1 MFGVAKSLELLKY
14 QYLLYKA
21 KRNNQY
27 KVSIF
32 RAAPSFDTETSIK
45 ITDTIQEVSIIH
57 DGIEVRRPK

>member
-32 RAAPSFDTETSIK
+32 RAAPSFDTRNLYK
-45 ITDTIQEVSIIH
+45 DY
-57 DGIEVRRPK
+57 